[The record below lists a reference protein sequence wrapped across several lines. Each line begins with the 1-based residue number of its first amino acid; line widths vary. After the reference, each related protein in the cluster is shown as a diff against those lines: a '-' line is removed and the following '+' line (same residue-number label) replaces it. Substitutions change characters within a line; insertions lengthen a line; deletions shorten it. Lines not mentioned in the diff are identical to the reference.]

1 MDKRQMKKIIKA
13 EVAVF
18 LLNTV
23 SADRGFRWHH
33 EGEAKWKDKITPLW
47 ESIKSK
53 TMDRYPSKA
62 QRERLKDVIYEL
74 HKEEFREFY

>member
-1 MDKRQMKKIIKA
+1 MENTEGLLMDKRQMKKIIKA

-23 SADRGFRWHH
+23 SADRGFR
-33 EGEAKWKDKITPLW
+33 W